1 MGASCRVYLVTNT
14 ARCLRDNNDDDD
26 DDQIG
31 KKVTFKYLFIKVISN
46 AVRQIERMWFS
57 C

>member
-1 MGASCRVYLVTNT
+1 MGASCCVYLVTNT

>member
-1 MGASCRVYLVTNT
+1 MGAPFFVHLVTNT
-14 ARCLRDNNDDDD
+14 ARCLRDDDDD